1 MNQHP
6 FHYDGRFHQ
15 NSENNYE
22 FDKEIPFEV
31 TEEMRKS
38 IGQNPYSVGSDE

>member
-6 FHYDGRFHQ
+6 LHYDGRFHQ
-15 NSENNYE
+15 NSENNNE

-38 IGQNPYSVGSDE
+38 IGQNPYSEDSEE